1 MLAQETETL
10 EESFG
15 FAGAL
20 FFGNDLQPY
29 EGKIMGIR
37 VFRIPL
43 QRMEG
48 NFLPRITS
56 PKTMVQVLY

>member
-20 FFGNDLQPY
+20 FFGEWFIAL
-29 EGKIMGIR
+29 
-37 VFRIPL
+37 
-43 QRMEG
+43 
-48 NFLPRITS
+48 
-56 PKTMVQVLY
+56 